1 MLVKANDTNIQHE
14 RSDSMNDNP
23 LMIMLVNLSIVF
35 AVLMILWAIIA
46 LTGKIADQISS
57 EE

>member
-1 MLVKANDTNIQHE
+1 MLLKANDTNIQYE